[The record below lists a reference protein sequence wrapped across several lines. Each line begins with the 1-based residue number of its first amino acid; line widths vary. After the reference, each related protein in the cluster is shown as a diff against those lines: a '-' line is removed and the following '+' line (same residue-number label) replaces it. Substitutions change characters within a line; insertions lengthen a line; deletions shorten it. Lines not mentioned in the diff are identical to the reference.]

1 MTYKLFGRTGIY
13 ISPLILGCMMF
24 GQKTNYKDSAEI
36 IDKSIDLGI
45 NFLDTAN
52 VYGNGAS
59 EEFVGKALKENKKRN
74 DIFLATKVNSRM
86 SDKPNDIGNS
96 RNNIVNQCENSLKRL
111 RTDYID
117 LYQLHRPSNYIAIDE
132 TLKALDD
139 LIRDGK
145 VRYIGS
151 SNFGSWQV
159 VESLWASEKY
169 ALNRFVSEQSP
180 FNLADRRAEREHIQM
195 CKTYDL
201 AFIPWSPLGGGG
213 LTGKYVRT
221 SKQETGT
228 RFGDETDTK
237 KIKRFNLEVL
247 NITDGLSKISND
259 NNCSIAQVALSWVMS
274 QNGVTAP
281 IIGPRTMEQL
291 DDNIGAINI
300 KLSEKE
306 MTFIDEIAKPGSN
319 TADFYEASFAPNL
332 FRP

>member
-1 MTYKLFGRTGIY
+1 MNYKLFGRTGIY

-24 GQKTNYKDSAEI
+24 GQKTNYKDSAAI

-59 EEFVGKALKENKKRN
+59 EEFVGKALRENKKRS

-86 SDKPNDIGNS
+86 SEKPNDVGNS
-96 RNNIVNQCENSLKRL
+96 RNNIVNQCEKSLKRL
-111 RTDYID
+111 QTDYID

-145 VRYIGS
+145 IRYIGS

-169 ALNRFVSEQSP
+169 GLNRFVSEQSP
-180 FNLADRRAEREHIQM
+180 FNLADRRAEREHIPM
-195 CKTYDL
+195 CQTYDL

-213 LTGKYVRT
+213 LTGKYLRN
-221 SKQETGT
+221 SKQATGT
-228 RFGDETDTK
+228 RFGDETDQK

-247 NITDGLSKISND
+247 NITDGLSKIAD
-259 NNCSIAQVALSWVMS
+259 EKNCSVAQVALCWVMS
-274 QNGVTAP
+274 QVGVTAP
-281 IIGPRTMEQL
+281 IIGPRTMEQF
-291 DDNIGAINI
+291 DDNIGAIDINLT
-300 KLSEKE
+300 K
-306 MTFIDEIAKPGSN
+306 DEISIINNLASPGSN